1 MYIWGNMFTD
11 QPMKPTMTDIQE
23 LSATKADQGEVPLLA
38 VEVLK
43 KLRIVIRAA
52 QRHSA
57 SIEKQCDVSGAQ
69 LWVMHELSESPG
81 LRVGDI
87 ASKMSIHQTT
97 ASNLLDTLAKKGYV
111 IKQRDSIDQR
121 VVKLTL
127 SEQGL
132 EIIMRAPKPA
142 RGLLPDAL
150 CKLEH
155 ARLTDLNTGLQALVS
170 LVGRETDAS
179 GLLPLPFT
187 M

>member
-1 MYIWGNMFTD
+1 
-11 QPMKPTMTDIQE
+11 MTNIKKLDISNAGQ
-23 LSATKADQGEVPLLA
+23 SEVELLA
-38 VEVLK
+38 VDVLK

-69 LWVMHELSESPG
+69 LWAMHELSESPG

-97 ASNLLDTLAKKGYV
+97 ASNLLDTLSKKGYV
-111 IKQRDSIDQR
+111 IKQRDSLDQR
-121 VVKLTL
+121 VVKLSL
-127 SEQGL
+127 SQLGQN
-132 EIIMRAPKPA
+132 IITIAPKPA

-150 CKLEH
+150 CKLSHTQLSE
-155 ARLTDLNTGLQALVS
+155 LSSGLQALVS
-170 LVGRETDAS
+170 VVDDEAGAS